1 LVRIKNILRKLT
13 EKQMIR
19 ILKYLYLLGNA
30 LNLGGLLVHGDS
42 HLRFGL
48 LRVVVMTSGG
58 LGTWNRV
65 GTALGTSD
73 FFSF

>member
-1 LVRIKNILRKLT
+1 MRKLT

-30 LNLGGLLVHGDS
+30 FNLGGLLVQGDS

-73 FFSF
+73 FVSF